1 VIARRRIMA
10 AILAASL
17 LGGWGCSRHPS
28 AQQIAAW
35 DAEIKSLEAQ
45 QDSLHARSAELAAKD
60 PRIQALPKGDIVLSI
75 PTAFL
80 RNVIQRVFADV
91 ASSATLKLGGIKVH
105 VAKKLKKIVTIG
117 EFVVDVDVREVI
129 GHLKPGQPG
138 VAFGNN
144 LISLSLPVE
153 VNEGHGNAAIHF
165 VWDGKN
171 VADAVCGDMDVTQ
184 NVSGSI
190 IPSKY
195 VVAGRLTLA
204 EQDNKVIC
212 TPYFPETKL
221 NIRIK
226 PSKASWA
233 AIDSLLASKHGTCG
247 WVLDKVDVKS
257 ILTGVV
263 QEKGFNVKLP
273 LNKLKPF
280 ALPGGAQDTLTVGN
294 RKIAIAT
301 KRNSIRIDPDA
312 IWYSINVTLNSP

>member
-1 VIARRRIMA
+1 MIAGRWLVT

-17 LGGWGCSRHPS
+17 LAGWGCSRHPS
-28 AQQIAAW
+28 AQQVAAW
-35 DAEIKSLEAQ
+35 DAEIKALEAR
-45 QDSLHARSAELAAKD
+45 QDSLHARSAELVAKD
-60 PRIQALPKGDIVLSI
+60 PRIQALPKGDVVLSI

-91 ASSATLKLGGIKVH
+91 ASNATLRLGGIKVH
-105 VAKKLKKIVTIG
+105 VAKSIKKIITIG
-117 EFVVDVDVREVI
+117 EFVVDVNVREVI
-129 GHLKPGQPG
+129 GKLQPGQPG
-138 VAFGNN
+138 IAFGND

-153 VNEGHGNAAIHF
+153 VNEGHGDASIHF
-165 VWDGKN
+165 VWNGKN
-171 VADAVCGDMDVTQ
+171 VADAVCGDMDVSQ

-195 VVAGRLTLA
+195 VVAGRLTLD
-204 EQDNKVIC
+204 QQGSKVVC

-233 AIDSLLASKHGTCG
+233 AIDSLLNSKHGTCG

-280 ALPGGAQDTLTVGN
+280 ALPGGVTDTLMVGD
-294 RKIAIAT
+294 RKISIAT
-301 KRNSIRIDPDA
+301 QRNSVRIDPDA
-312 IWYSINVTLNSP
+312 IWYGIGVTLNSP